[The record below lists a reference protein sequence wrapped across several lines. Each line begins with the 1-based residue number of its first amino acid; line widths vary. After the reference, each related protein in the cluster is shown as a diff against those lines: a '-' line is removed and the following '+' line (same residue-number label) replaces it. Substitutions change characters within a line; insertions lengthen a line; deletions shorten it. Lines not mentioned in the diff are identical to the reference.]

1 MGVLRAG
8 FNGTVGQPSAQVID
22 GSLNFFQESNPYLE
36 FTPGSDGNRSTW
48 TISFWAKVNPNETG
62 TYNPFTLSTS
72 DSFAW
77 EYEGLMYAGNT
88 LYYIDY
94 ISQASGSNILWRTNA
109 KFRDTEWYHF
119 MAVKVDNSTFKLYVN
134 GEEQTSLSSSTNNGN
149 QSSHWNKSGQ
159 KMFLGGSAHS
169 TGYSSHSP
177 GMSQFYFIDG
187 QALAPADFAFTDPL
201 TNTWKPKKY
210 TGTFTGTNT
219 CYLPF
224 DGNSP
229 IGIDKSGNGNDWT
242 PVNFGGSVELDKATG
257 ARPIMNT
264 TQGGTK
270 AGVGVFGS
278 KENKYYTV
286 TTANGS
292 VYQFDITSG
301 DNPSLE
307 FIRGATYRF
316 DYSSYSSH
324 PVLFSSSNPDSSTTA
339 YTTGTSIASNV
350 ISFTV
355 PHDAPD
361 TLYYY
366 CSNHPTGMN
375 GAISITTDNTKAD
388 QFASNCV
395 LAMPLVGVDDDVSAS
410 IACTSTTKTITS
422 NGSAAASSSSSN
434 FYSGS
439 FLFDGTDDA
448 LTSSSCGSGA
458 TKYTMECWF
467 NTDGFSQAQ
476 RPINMSQDLGGN
488 RYLYAEVRTDKT
500 LQIREEST
508 GSAVSAN
515 AVFAA
520 DKWHHVAVSYDGVR
534 LRGFVDGVF
543 VVQTSA
549 NGSPVPL
556 GTDMKMRVGA
566 DESNTG
572 SNEFDGHIQ
581 DVRVY
586 FGACKYTA
594 TNIGEQAFVVPATS
608 PDILPD
614 TPSGVSGGSKLT
626 KITDGAGSFDGTND
640 SLSVADHADFTFGS
654 GDFTMEAFVYNKS
667 SSYRSIVMKYGG
679 SAAAS
684 SWFWSMYNGQN
695 QFYYYSGSNEPA
707 VTSGKTHYNKW
718 VHCAVSREGNTI
730 RIFDDGELTGTLDVS
745 SYATMNDSTVP
756 LDIGA
761 DYADNYDMDGFISNV
776 RIVKG
781 TALYTKSFTPPTAPL
796 TNVTNTKL
804 LCCQSNLTSG
814 AAAVSPNISGSLNNG
829 RVWSSLVSGPTRK
842 EDRVANAFNG
852 STSSPG
858 AIPAYPGTL
867 TFAPG
872 LTSISSV
879 KIYGYYAGSG
889 VTLHVNGSAQS
900 PSAGAF
906 TLTISTSTLDS
917 VVWTATDGFNYMRI
931 DAIEVDST
939 VLIDPV
945 VGPDDSNEAATTFNP
960 FITDINTVRG
970 QETAYPTLN
979 PLDMRASTVL
989 SNGNLTV
996 TGAGAAWYLARS
1008 TQFLTTGKYYWEYKW
1023 GGSVVDGSNGYQMGL
1038 KTPTSTLTAAAE
1050 QAGSYAFQYT
1060 SIYLT
1065 AGSLNTVVI
1074 SPGSITPGD
1083 CVMFAYDADAGLMWF
1098 GVNGK
1103 WNDGAN
1109 PATGSNSDWTSLP
1122 TTGLAPFAGVYGTA
1136 IKIDINFGQKPFKY
1150 APPDGF
1156 QPINDANV
1164 RPETVI
1170 ARPDQFV
1177 GLTTYTG
1184 NGSARSINVGLE
1196 PDLVWIKSRSGAYV
1210 HYLVDTVR
1218 GAQKRLSSDSTNAEA
1233 TNAQSLTTF
1242 NIDGFSLGNEQA
1254 VNENTDTFVS
1264 WCWKAGGNKNTFNV
1278 DDVGYASASD
1288 VNMAV
1293 GDLNSVTFDKSQTWS
1308 GQVSGT
1314 QDGTYPF
1321 TNMFNADGEATHSY
1335 PANGTTAT
1343 FTPSPSFSNAKTV
1356 KVWYYGPT
1364 INANTFK
1371 LNGVNVGDQM
1381 PTTSGTLTKT
1391 FNVDGFTSWSWSKGV
1406 GGDGAGMLRID
1417 VDGVQ
1422 LVDSG
1427 VTTPDAPSIA
1437 NAGAS
1442 VGTKQGFSIIK
1453 FTNTSSNSTQSH
1465 GLTQKP
1471 DFIIWKKTSGTS
1483 HWPIYHSSLGAT
1495 KYMYLNLT
1503 NAAATGS
1510 EFWNNT
1516 EPTDSLVTTKGEPNS
1531 MGSAGDTIMYLWHD
1545 VPGLQKFGSYSGN
1558 SNADGVFVECGFRPA
1573 ILMIK
1578 NTGTTTNWVIVDS
1591 KRDTFNPL
1599 TQKLYA
1605 DYAGVENVSNPAGDG
1620 AAYNN
1625 IDFVSNGF
1633 KLRSNNSWTNTGYSY
1648 IYMAWAEAPTVNLY
1662 GGGASAR

>member
-1 MGVLRAG
+1 
-8 FNGTVGQPSAQVID
+8 
-22 GSLNFFQESNPYLE
+22 
-36 FTPGSDGNRSTW
+36 
-48 TISFWAKVNPNETG
+48 
-62 TYNPFTLSTS
+62 
-72 DSFAW
+72 
-77 EYEGLMYAGNT
+77 
-88 LYYIDY
+88 
-94 ISQASGSNILWRTNA
+94 
-109 KFRDTEWYHF
+109 
-119 MAVKVDNSTFKLYVN
+119 
-134 GEEQTSLSSSTNNGN
+134 
-149 QSSHWNKSGQ
+149 
-159 KMFLGGSAHS
+159 
-169 TGYSSHSP
+169 
-177 GMSQFYFIDG
+177 
-187 QALAPADFAFTDPL
+187 
-201 TNTWKPKKY
+201 
-210 TGTFTGTNT
+210 
-219 CYLPF
+219 
-224 DGNSP
+224 
-229 IGIDKSGNGNDWT
+229 
-242 PVNFGGSVELDKATG
+242 
-257 ARPIMNT
+257 
-264 TQGGTK
+264 
-270 AGVGVFGS
+270 
-278 KENKYYTV
+278 
-286 TTANGS
+286 
-292 VYQFDITSG
+292 
-301 DNPSLE
+301 
-307 FIRGATYRF
+307 
-316 DYSSYSSH
+316 
-324 PVLFSSSNPDSSTTA
+324 
-339 YTTGTSIASNV
+339 
-350 ISFTV
+350 
-355 PHDAPD
+355 
-361 TLYYY
+361 
-366 CSNHPTGMN
+366 
-375 GAISITTDNTKAD
+375 D

-422 NGSAAASSSSSN
+422 NGSAFANSISSN
-434 FYSGS
+434 FYNGS
-439 FLFDGTDDA
+439 FFFDGTDDA

-566 DESNTG
+566 DESNPS

-626 KITDGAGSFDGTND
+626 KITDGAVSFDGTND

-684 SWFWSMYNGQN
+684 SWFWTLYNGQN
-695 QFYYYSGSNEPA
+695 QFYYYSGSNEPS

-781 TALYTKSFTPPTAPL
+781 TALYTKNFTPPTAPL

-804 LCCQSNLTSG
+804 LCCQSPSNVKLSPVAPTVGTTANTRFNSNFESIPTTVNSLTVTNNGS
-814 AAAVSPNISGSLNNG
+814 VSTTSAGTNSYGFTNCADLSGSN
-829 RVWSSLVSGPTRK
+829 SLSV
-842 EDRVANAFNG
+842 NL
-852 STSSPG
+852 G
-858 AIPAYPGTL
+858 AIPQVTTIDIIFKVTGTSDNKYL
-867 TFAPG
+867 FAISNTG
-872 LTSISSV
+872 LVRRTGSSLAW
-879 KIYGYYAGSG
+879 Y
-889 VTLHVNGSAQS
+889 NNNNDQ
-900 PSAGAF
+900 
-906 TLTISTSTLDS
+906 TISTT
-917 VVWTATDGFNYMRI
+917 
-931 DAIEVDST
+931 
-939 VLIDPV
+939 
-945 VGPDDSNEAATTFNP
+945 PDDGEWHHLRVTPKSLYFDGVETQTTSTTPNIFVSANGYMALGAYRNDSGTIQYNGAVDIGLVRVMPGVDLGAPSSIPITTNGTLSSTETIPNDGVIFAAANSAATTFNP

-970 QETAYPTLN
+970 QETGYPTLN

-996 TGAGAAWYLARS
+996 TGGGSAWYLARS

-1023 GGSVVDGSNGYQMGL
+1023 YGNIIDGSNGTQAGL

-1060 SIYLT
+1060 SIYQT
-1065 AGSLNTVVI
+1065 AGSLNTVVV

-1109 PATGSNSDWTSLP
+1109 PALGTNSDWTSLP

-1156 QPINDANV
+1156 QPINAANV

-1184 NGSARSINVGLE
+1184 NGGTQSINVGLK
-1196 PDLVWIKSRSGAYV
+1196 PDFVWIKRSNSSSDHQLY
-1210 HYLVDTVR
+1210 DSVR
-1218 GAQKRLSSDSTNAEA
+1218 GTNKGLSSDQTLAEWDYG
-1233 TNAQSLTTF
+1233 NGLTAF
-1242 NIDGFSLGNEQA
+1242 NSNGFTLGSLGGANA
-1254 VNENTDTFVS
+1254 SNDTHVA
-1264 WCWKAGGNKNTFNV
+1264 WTWKAGGNKNTFNV
-1278 DDVGYASASD
+1278 DDVGYASAAAAGLTGGSI
-1288 VNMAV
+1288 
-1293 GDLNSVTFDKSQTWS
+1293 
-1308 GQVSGT
+1308 
-1314 QDGTYPF
+1314 
-1321 TNMFNADGEATHSY
+1321 
-1335 PANGTTAT
+1335 
-1343 FTPSPSFSNAKTV
+1343 TPT
-1356 KVWYYGPT
+1356 
-1364 INANTFK
+1364 
-1371 LNGVNVGDQM
+1371 
-1381 PTTSGTLTKT
+1381 
-1391 FNVDGFTSWSWSKGV
+1391 
-1406 GGDGAGMLRID
+1406 
-1417 VDGVQ
+1417 
-1422 LVDSG
+1422 
-1427 VTTPDAPSIA
+1427 
-1437 NAGAS
+1437 GAS

-1453 FTNTSSNSTQSH
+1453 YTGTLTGTPGSGSMPTVPH
-1465 GLTQKP
+1465 GLQKKP
-1471 DFIIWKKTSGTS
+1471 TFVIAKATVKDAGHDGGDWFVWHHSTNLDFSLDLN
-1483 HWPIYHSSLGAT
+1483 LGAT
-1495 KYMYLNLT
+1495 GNAISSQGGGTMVAPTTSVFSTPYLSGI
-1503 NAAATGS
+1503 NAGTGS
-1510 EFWNNT
+1510 TYIAYF
-1516 EPTDSLVTTKGEPNS
+1516 
-1531 MGSAGDTIMYLWHD
+1531 WHD
-1545 VPGLQKFGSYSGN
+1545 VPGLQKFGTYSGN
-1558 SNADGVFVECGFRPA
+1558 SNADGPFIELGFRPA
-1573 ILMIK
+1573 LFVMK
-1578 NTGTTTNWVIVDS
+1578 QTDSTGYWMVYDS
-1591 KRDTFNPL
+1591 ARDPI
-1599 TQKLYA
+1599 
-1605 DYAGVENVSNPAGDG
+1605 
-1620 AAYNN
+1620 NN
-1625 IDFVSNGF
+1625 GSPYYLFWNDNSAHGTGYDLDFLSNGV
-1633 KLRSNNSWTNTGYSY
+1633 KLRTDNANFNTTSY
-1648 IYMAWAEAPTVNLY
+1648 IYMAWAETPAVNLF
-1662 GGGASAR
+1662 GGSSNAR